1 MNIKNTDKKSNPL
14 ISVLIPIYNSEKFLE
29 KCLISIINQT
39 YKNIEIICNDDA
51 STDKSLSMLKSFAK
65 QDKRIKIIQNKINFG
80 ENKTRK
86 NLIDK
91 INGEYFIFIDSD
103 DYIEKNFIQKM
114 YETIITDR
122 SDLVEC
128 NVNMIKIGNRKT
140 DFTVKKFGVFTANQY
155 INFYKAVLWNKLF
168 KTDIVRKN
176 KINFPTDKSIT
187 CGFDKF
193 FNFEYIATIKRIS
206 VIPDKLYN
214 YVIHNSSTLS
224 TMREDQILSD
234 FYSLNSCYNFLQN
247 KNLFIKFYIAYFSLL
262 HKFKSK
268 LLISDIFY
276 KAALQELK
284 ILNKKMYYDHRCIY
298 FLYLLLGCVKNAFS
312 IQSSLDGRSKIINLF
327 GFKLTTL
334 KK

>member
-1 MNIKNTDKKSNPL
+1 MEYLNNLQNSPL
-14 ISVLIPIYNSEKFLE
+14 ISVLIPVHNSERFLN
-29 KCLISIINQT
+29 KCLSSIINQT
-39 YKNIEIICNDDA
+39 YTNIEIICNDDA

-65 QDKRIKIIQNKINFG
+65 QDKRIKIIQNKTNFG

-114 YETIITDR
+114 YETIIIDR

-193 FNFEYIATIKRIS
+193 FNFEYITLSNKVS
-206 VIPDKLYN
+206 VINNKLYN

-234 FYSLNSCYNFLQN
+234 FYSLNSCYDFLQN
-247 KNLFIKFYIAYFSLL
+247 KDLFVKFNVPYFKLMN
-262 HKFKSK
+262 KFKRK
-268 LLISDIFY
+268 LLKSDVFY
-276 KAALQELK
+276 NVALKQIN
-284 ILNKKMYYDHRCIY
+284 ILNKKIYRDHRYIY
-298 FLYLLLGCVKNAFS
+298 FLFLLFGYIKNMFS
-312 IQSSLDGRSKIINLF
+312 IQSSLDGRYKIISLFNLKF
-327 GFKLTTL
+327 TIL

>member
-1 MNIKNTDKKSNPL
+1 MEYLNNLQNSPL
-14 ISVLIPIYNSEKFLE
+14 ISVLIPVHNSERFLN
-29 KCLISIINQT
+29 KCLSSIINQT
-39 YKNIEIICNDDA
+39 YTNIEIICNDDA
-51 STDKSLSMLKSFAK
+51 STDKSLIMLKSFAK
-65 QDKRIKIIQNKINFG
+65 QDKRIKIIQNKTNFG

-86 NLIDK
+86 NLINK

-128 NVNMIKIGNRKT
+128 NVNIIKIGNRKT

-193 FNFEYIATIKRIS
+193 FNFEYITLSNKVS
-206 VIPDKLYN
+206 VIKNKLYN

-234 FYSLNSCYNFLQN
+234 FYSLNSCYDFLQN
-247 KNLFIKFYIAYFSLL
+247 KDLFVKFNMQYFKLMN
-262 HKFKSK
+262 KFKSK
-268 LLISDIFY
+268 LLKSDVFY
-276 KAALQELK
+276 NVALEQIN
-284 ILNKKMYYDHRCIY
+284 ILNKKIYRDHKYIY
-298 FLYLLLGCVKNAFS
+298 FLFLLFGYIKNMFS
-312 IQSSLDGRSKIINLF
+312 IQSSLDGRYKIISLFNLKF
-327 GFKLTTL
+327 AIL

>member
-1 MNIKNTDKKSNPL
+1 MEYLNNLQNSPL
-14 ISVLIPIYNSEKFLE
+14 ISVLIPVHNSERFLN
-29 KCLISIINQT
+29 KCLSSIINQT
-39 YKNIEIICNDDA
+39 YTNIEIICNDDA

-65 QDKRIKIIQNKINFG
+65 QDKRIKIIQNKTNFG

-114 YETIITDR
+114 YETIIIDR

-168 KTDIVRKN
+168 KTDIVHKN

-193 FNFEYIATIKRIS
+193 FNFEYITLSNKVS
-206 VIPDKLYN
+206 VINNKLYN

-234 FYSLNSCYNFLQN
+234 FYSLNSCYDFLQN
-247 KNLFIKFYIAYFSLL
+247 KDLFVKFNVSYFKLMN
-262 HKFKSK
+262 KFKRK
-268 LLISDIFY
+268 LLKSDVFY
-276 KAALQELK
+276 NVALKQIN
-284 ILNKKMYYDHRCIY
+284 ILNKKIYRDHRYIY
-298 FLYLLLGCVKNAFS
+298 FLFLLFGYIKNMFS
-312 IQSSLDGRSKIINLF
+312 IQSSLDGRYKIISLFNLKF
-327 GFKLTTL
+327 TIL

>member
-1 MNIKNTDKKSNPL
+1 MEYLNNLQNSPL
-14 ISVLIPIYNSEKFLE
+14 ISVLIPVHNSERFLN
-29 KCLISIINQT
+29 KCLSSIINQT
-39 YKNIEIICNDDA
+39 YTNIEIICNDDA

-193 FNFEYIATIKRIS
+193 FNFEYITLSNKVS
-206 VIPDKLYN
+206 VINNKLYN

-234 FYSLNSCYNFLQN
+234 FYSLNNCYDFLQN
-247 KNLFIKFYIAYFSLL
+247 KDLFVKFNMPYFKLMN
-262 HKFKSK
+262 KFKSK
-268 LLISDIFY
+268 LLKSDLFY
-276 KAALQELK
+276 NIALKQIN
-284 ILNKKMYYDHRCIY
+284 ILNKKIYRDHKYIY
-298 FLYLLLGCVKNAFS
+298 FLFLLFGYIKNMFS
-312 IQSSLDGRSKIINLF
+312 IQGSLDGRYKIISLFNLKF
-327 GFKLTTL
+327 TIL

>member
-1 MNIKNTDKKSNPL
+1 MEYLNNLQNSPL
-14 ISVLIPIYNSEKFLE
+14 ISVLIPVHNSERFLN
-29 KCLISIINQT
+29 KCLSSIINQT
-39 YKNIEIICNDDA
+39 YTNIEIICNDDA
-51 STDKSLSMLKSFAK
+51 STDKSLSMLKNFSK

-176 KINFPTDKSIT
+176 KINFPIDKSIT

-193 FNFEYIATIKRIS
+193 FNFEYITLSNKIS
-206 VIPDKLYN
+206 VIPNKLYN

-234 FYSLNSCYNFLQN
+234 FYSLNSCYDFLQN
-247 KNLFIKFYIAYFSLL
+247 KDLFVKFNMPYFKLMN
-262 HKFKSK
+262 KFESK
-268 LLISDIFY
+268 LLKSDVFY
-276 KAALQELK
+276 NVALKQIN
-284 ILNKKMYYDHRCIY
+284 ILNKKIYRDHKYIY
-298 FLYLLLGCVKNAFS
+298 FLFLLFGYIKNMFS
-312 IQSSLDGRSKIINLF
+312 IQSSLDGRYKIISLFNLKF
-327 GFKLTTL
+327 TIL

>member
-1 MNIKNTDKKSNPL
+1 MEYLNNLQNSPL
-14 ISVLIPIYNSEKFLE
+14 ISVLIPVHNSERFLN
-29 KCLISIINQT
+29 KCLSSIINQT
-39 YKNIEIICNDDA
+39 YTNIEIICNDDA

-65 QDKRIKIIQNKINFG
+65 QDKRIKIIQNKTNFG

-193 FNFEYIATIKRIS
+193 FNFEYITLSNKVS
-206 VIPDKLYN
+206 VIKNKLYN

-234 FYSLNSCYNFLQN
+234 FYSLNSCYDFLQN
-247 KNLFIKFYIAYFSLL
+247 KDLFVKFNMPYFKLMN
-262 HKFKSK
+262 KFKSK
-268 LLISDIFY
+268 LLKSDVFY
-276 KAALQELK
+276 NVALKQIN
-284 ILNKKMYYDHRCIY
+284 ILNKKIYRDHKYTY
-298 FLYLLLGCVKNAFS
+298 FLFLLFGYIKNMFS
-312 IQSSLDGRSKIINLF
+312 IQSSLDGRYKIISLFNLKF
-327 GFKLTTL
+327 TIL

>member
-1 MNIKNTDKKSNPL
+1 MEYLNNLQNSPL
-14 ISVLIPIYNSEKFLE
+14 ISVLIPVHNSERFLN
-29 KCLISIINQT
+29 KCLSSIINQT
-39 YKNIEIICNDDA
+39 YTNIEIICNDDA

-176 KINFPTDKSIT
+176 KINFPTDKNIT

-193 FNFEYIATIKRIS
+193 FNFEYITLSNKVS
-206 VIPDKLYN
+206 VINNKLYN

-234 FYSLNSCYNFLQN
+234 FYSLNNCYDFLQN
-247 KNLFIKFYIAYFSLL
+247 KDLFVKFSMPYFKLMN
-262 HKFKSK
+262 KFKSK
-268 LLISDIFY
+268 LLKSDLFY
-276 KAALQELK
+276 NVALKQIN
-284 ILNKKMYYDHRCIY
+284 ILNKKIYRDHKYIY
-298 FLYLLLGCVKNAFS
+298 FLFLLFGYIKNMFS
-312 IQSSLDGRSKIINLF
+312 IQGSLDGRYKIISLFNLKF
-327 GFKLTTL
+327 TIL